1 MTLNFNN
8 TTKAYTLVFISVIAM
23 ANVYVF
29 SKSALNIV
37 HLSQFGVYWFGMAII
52 YNLLLNRKNNNLKKF
67 KTIQKSYIKI
77 IVIIGLLELIGTT
90 LFFIAIKTMSNPALV
105 SFFGNITPV
114 FVAILGFVI
123 LKERFNSL
131 EFLGIFLTISGA
143 FIIGYQPGAE
153 VPEDFYKALIL
164 VLVSGIAYSF
174 SIVISKK
181 HIDKISPSILT
192 INRTV
197 FLFIGSLIFL
207 IFSQQS
213 FVISLE
219 AYLYIALGSLLGPF
233 LAAFAGYAALK
244 YIEASRSSVL
254 GSSKAMFVLISSYL
268 YFHKIP
274 TEIQMIGGGITIIGV
289 LLISLGKI
297 YSKKKAKVKS

>member
-1 MTLNFNN
+1 MIFKFNN
-8 TTKAYTLVFISVIAM
+8 TTKAYTLVLISVIAI

-29 SKSALNIV
+29 SKLALNIV
-37 HLSQFGVYWFGMAII
+37 HLSQFGFYWFGMAII
-52 YNLLLNRKNNNLKKF
+52 YNLLLNRKNNKLNSF
-67 KTIQKSYIKI
+67 KTIQKPYIKI
-77 IVIIGLLELIGTT
+77 IFLIGLLELIGTT
-90 LFFIAIKTMSNPALV
+90 LFFISIKTMSNPALV

-114 FVAILGFVI
+114 FVAILGFIV
-123 LKERFNSL
+123 LKERFKPL

-143 FIIGYQPGAE
+143 FIIAYQPGAE
-153 VPEDFYKALIL
+153 LPNDFYKALIL
-164 VLVSGIAYSF
+164 VLISGIAYSF

-181 HIDKISPSILT
+181 YINNISPSVLT

-197 FLFIGSLIFL
+197 FLFVGSLFFL

-213 FVISLE
+213 LYISLE
-219 AYLYIALGSLLGPF
+219 AYTYIAFGSLLGPF

-268 YFHKIP
+268 YFHIVP
-274 TEIQMIGGGITIIGV
+274 TEIQMLGGFITIIGV
-289 LLISLGKI
+289 LLISLGKM
-297 YSKKKAKVKS
+297 YSKNKTKTTN